1 VRVAIAD
8 DSALFRAGLRRI
20 LEAAGIEVSG
30 EASDGNALLRR
41 VGEDPPDVAI
51 VDIRMPPTRTYEGLE
66 VAAEIRRR
74 HPNVGVLVL
83 SSYVEAEFA
92 YELLSEGHRGSGYLL
107 KDRVSDEDEL
117 FDALERLAGGGS
129 VVDPEVVSMLVRMPR
144 TESPMPQLTERER
157 EILSLMAEGRSNQ
170 AIAQRLFLSERT
182 VESNVSRI
190 FAKLGLL
197 PAEDDHRRVLAVLTY
212 LRDGLPSQGAGSP

>member
-1 VRVAIAD
+1 
-8 DSALFRAGLRRI
+8 
-20 LEAAGIEVSG
+20 
-30 EASDGNALLRR
+30 
-41 VGEDPPDVAI
+41 

-74 HPNVGVLVL
+74 YPEVGVLVL
-83 SSYVEAEFA
+83 SSYVETEFA
-92 YELLSEGHRGSGYLL
+92 YELLSEGQRGSGYLL
-107 KDRVSDEDEL
+107 KDRVTDEGEL
-117 FDALERLAGGGS
+117 LDALERLAAGGS

-144 TESPMPQLTERER
+144 TESPMPNLTERER

-212 LRDGLPSQGAGSP
+212 LRDGLPDQGGR

>member
-20 LEAAGIEVSG
+20 LEAGGIEVSA
-30 EASDGNALLRR
+30 EASDGQALLRR
-41 VGEDPPDVAI
+41 VADDPPDVAI

-74 HPNVGVLVL
+74 YPEVGVLVL
-83 SSYVEAEFA
+83 SSYVETEFA
-92 YELLSEGHRGSGYLL
+92 YELLSEGQRGSGYLL
-107 KDRVSDEDEL
+107 KDRVTDEGEL
-117 FDALERLAGGGS
+117 LDALERLAAGGS

-144 TESPMPQLTERER
+144 TESPMPNLTERER

-170 AIAQRLFLSERT
+170 AIAMRLFLSERT

-212 LRDGLPSQGAGSP
+212 LRDGLPNQGGR

>member
-1 VRVAIAD
+1 LRVAIAD
-8 DSALFRAGLRRI
+8 DSALFRAGVRRI
-20 LEAAGIEVSG
+20 LEAAEIEVSA
-30 EASDGNALLRR
+30 EAADGDELLRL
-41 VGEDPPDVAI
+41 VAEDPPDVAI

-66 VAAEIRRR
+66 VAANIRRR
-74 HPNVGVLVL
+74 HPDVGVLVL

-92 YELLSEGHRGSGYLL
+92 YELLSEGQRGSGYLL
-107 KDRVSDEDEL
+107 KDRVSDEQEL
-117 FDALERLAGGGS
+117 VEALERLAAGGS
-129 VVDPEVVSMLVRMPR
+129 VVDPNVVSMLVRMPR
-144 TESPMPQLTERER
+144 IQSPVARLTEREQ
-157 EILSLMAEGRSNQ
+157 EILSLMAEGRSNT

-212 LRDGLPSQGAGSP
+212 LRDGRTSERAE